1 MYQGAF
7 TRWMYRGHRPHILA
21 RMINRMWATV
31 ASSGRTANLGME
43 TLEVTGRT
51 SGRTISLPIV
61 VLVVEGRR
69 YLVSMLGDNV
79 QWVKNVRAS
88 DGRAT
93 LRSGRRE
100 SIRLEEVPADQ
111 RAPILRAY
119 LRHAP
124 GARPHMPVSKD
135 APLSEFEKVAGAYP
149 VFRLA

>member
-7 TRWMYRGHRPHILA
+7 TRWMYRGQRPHMLA
-21 RMINRMWATV
+21 RVINRIWAIV
-31 ASSGRTANLGME
+31 ASTGSTAWIGMM
-43 TLEVTGRT
+43 TLEVTGRK
-51 SGRTISLPIV
+51 SGRTISLPIAV
-61 VLVVEGRR
+61 MVVEEQR

-93 LRSGRRE
+93 LRSGHRE
-100 SIRLEEVPADQ
+100 AIHLEEIPADQ

-124 GARPHMPVSKD
+124 GARPHMPVNKD
-135 APLSEFEKVAGAYP
+135 APLSEFEKVAAAYP
-149 VFRLA
+149 VFRLT